1 MIDRGVFLE
10 IDPSSSGTKYQTW
23 EINFEAYFISHH
35 SVSNSQ
41 RRRRRIVLIKRVL
54 DLASTVVALDRDLR
68 VLPDLAA
75 SAAARPGRTGR
86 ARGRG
91 RRVGGGELAAGE
103 RVDPAEAA
111 PQLVAVPHQEGLEK
125 EKSKLSF

>member
-1 MIDRGVFLE
+1 M
-10 IDPSSSGTKYQTW
+10 
-23 EINFEAYFISHH
+23 
-35 SVSNSQ
+35 SNSQ
-41 RRRRRIVLIKRVL
+41 RRRRRIVRIKRVL
-54 DLASTVVALDRDLR
+54 NLASTVVALDRDLR

-75 SAAARPGRTGR
+75 SAAAAARPRRTGR

-103 RVDPAEAA
+103 GVDPAEAA